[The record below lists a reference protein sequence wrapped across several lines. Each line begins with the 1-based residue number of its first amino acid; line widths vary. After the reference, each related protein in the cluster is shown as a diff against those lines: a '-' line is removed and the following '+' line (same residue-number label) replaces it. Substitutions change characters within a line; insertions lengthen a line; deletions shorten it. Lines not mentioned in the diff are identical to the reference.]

1 MSIDYLR
8 GMLSER
14 LESARQAGTYKK
26 EQVITTR
33 QGTRICVEPAGEVIN
48 FCANNYLGLSGNE
61 TLVERAKEALDRHGF
76 GLSSVR
82 FIVGTHKIHKE
93 LESRVAAFVG
103 KQDAILYSS
112 CFDANG
118 GLFEVLF
125 DDRDAV
131 LSDALNHAS
140 LIDGIRLCK
149 AQRFRYDHLDMQD
162 LEDELIR
169 ARQARMKAIVTDG
182 VFSMDGEMAPLP
194 QICDLA
200 EEHDALVIVDDS
212 HATGFIGP
220 DGRGTSEYHGVGDRV
235 HVITSTFGKALGG
248 ASGGF
253 TAGPPEVVEALR
265 QFSRPY
271 LFSNTLAPVIVA
283 TTLAVLDLLDESG
296 EPRERLQANQR
307 KFRRL
312 ITEAGFDVIPGD
324 HPIVPIMLYNARL
337 ATDIADELLAE
348 GVYVIG
354 FSYPVVPQGLAR
366 IRVQLSAAHTD
377 EQIEK
382 AVGAFV
388 RTGEKHGILGLGRDG
403 IMRKFG
409 P

>member
-14 LESARQAGTYKK
+14 LESARKAGTYKK
-26 EQVITTR
+26 EQLITTR
-33 QGTRICVEPAGEVIN
+33 QGTRISVEPAGDVIN

-103 KQDAILYSS
+103 KKDAILYSS

-212 HATGFIGP
+212 HATGFIGG
-220 DGRGTSEYHGVGDRV
+220 DGRGTSEYHGVGHRV
-235 HVITSTFGKALGG
+235 HIITSTFGKALGG

-283 TTLAVLDLLDESG
+283 TTLAVLDLLEESG
-296 EPRERLQANQR
+296 ELRERLHTNQR
-307 KFRRL
+307 KFRNL

-337 ATDIADELLAE
+337 AGDIADELLKD

-377 EQIEK
+377 EQIER
-382 AVGAFV
+382 AVGAFA
-388 RTGEKHGILGLGRDG
+388 RAGKKYGILGLGRDG
-403 IMRKFG
+403 ILKKFG